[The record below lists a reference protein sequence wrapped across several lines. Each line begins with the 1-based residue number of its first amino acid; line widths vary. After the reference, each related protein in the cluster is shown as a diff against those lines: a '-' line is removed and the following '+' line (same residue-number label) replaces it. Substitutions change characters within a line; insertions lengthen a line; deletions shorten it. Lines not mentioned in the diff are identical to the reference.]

1 MRVVLGGVRGTAPV
15 SHPDFSLFGGATTCV
30 LVADRAGHRIVL
42 DAGTGLQRLAPEF
55 EITQGRIA
63 PLMLLT
69 HYHLDHLMGLPSFP
83 LLYDADAEI
92 IIAAPLREGIT
103 AQRAVERL
111 IAAPFWPVGFRARQ
125 QYLVLPQDS
134 GDRPFQYGP
143 FEVRWCAVHHPNGCH
158 AYRIDELDSGRS
170 MVFATDLEW
179 GASNAAERQA
189 LLALC
194 RYPRPL
200 DLLIMDGQFDSA
212 TGARFRGW
220 GHSAWQEAVGV
231 AKAAAA
237 RHLVVTHHAPDAN
250 DDLLAQREQHLLG
263 AAGQAGLPKA
273 WLAREGMTIALE
285 KGV

>member
-250 DDLLAQREQHLLG
+250 DGLLAQREQHLLG

-273 WLAREGMTIALE
+273 CLAREGMTIALE